1 MCAMDCH
8 QHTPSYLALSIFVE
22 KDLSMKTPASS
33 EQKATRMHIV
43 LPLCA
48 LLLLAM
54 LGLQPSGHATAASS
68 STAEQAFTQASQES
82 GVPVEVLKA
91 LCQMEGHMSM
101 HAGQPSVSEG
111 YGCMN
116 LVHTATTDGC
126 KALAENRGDVCTH
139 HFTRKQIDTLGH
151 AAQLLGVSSD
161 QIKSD
166 FATNIRAGAAILHE
180 QAIAHS
186 STHTL
191 PTQLPD
197 WYDAVAA
204 YSNATVPSTA
214 TMYADAAFKLIQ
226 SGFTATTDSGETIT
240 LAPQSVAPK
249 HTNLSVSASATS
261 SSSLPAGCTTAKA
274 EYAPAIN
281 CILDQKTHDCNT
293 TADNQPCNY
302 ESANRPQDLD
312 ISRIVIHDI
321 EGSAQAALAT
331 FQDATSAVSTHY
343 IVDTD
348 GTVYQVLR
356 NEDIGYQAGNYWY
369 NQHSIGIEH
378 TGFDATGYQWYN
390 ATQYLASAKLVAYLI
405 NQYHIPFNHDYI
417 VSHGTI
423 PSPTLGTSPNH
434 VDPGPYWLWEYYGKL
449 IAQQHVPLPPVSRH
463 AGLVTLLPPTGRK
476 PFGPNGTETQDNFN
490 FFSLYTGPSTTSGLI
505 PHTGNTSDI
514 TDETT
519 NVETAISY
527 YYSDRKLDEAGT
539 GKIMYKIW
547 YGELDQPDATPPN
560 NQYAHAKQAW
570 LAVPAGSAI
579 EGIGSGNVV
588 SLNQQGA
595 SVAPIYGR
603 PLTQAA
609 GYQKDQIGEAPTG
622 ALFVSAATAT
632 ITEDDGTHTEWSEIN
647 FNHRQAWVPTSEV
660 TKA

>member
-1 MCAMDCH
+1 
-8 QHTPSYLALSIFVE
+8 
-22 KDLSMKTPASS
+22 MKTPASS
-33 EQKATRMHIV
+33 EQKATRLHIV

-82 GVPVEVLKA
+82 GVPVELLKA
-91 LCQMEGHMSM
+91 LCQMEGHLSM
-101 HAGQPSVSEG
+101 HGGIPSVGEG

-116 LVHTATTDGC
+116 LVHTETTDGC
-126 KALAENRGDVCTH
+126 KVMIENRGDACTH
-139 HFTRKQIDTLGH
+139 HFTRRQIDTLGH
-151 AAQLLGVSSD
+151 SAQLLGVSSD

-191 PTQLPD
+191 PTQLSD

-204 YSNATVPSTA
+204 YSNATVPATA
-214 TMYADAAFKLIQ
+214 TMYADAVFKLIQ

-240 LAPQSVAPK
+240 LAPQSVTPK
-249 HTNLSVSASATS
+249 HTTNLSVNASATS
-261 SSSLPAGCTTAKA
+261 SSTLPAGCTTAKA

-281 CILDQKTHDCNT
+281 CIIDQATHDCNT
-293 TADNQPCNY
+293 VASDQPCNY

-321 EGSAQAALAT
+321 EGSALAALAT
-331 FQDATSAVSTHY
+331 FQDASSAVSTHY

-390 ATQYLASAKLVAYLI
+390 ATEYLASAKLVAYLI

-609 GYQKDQIGEAPTG
+609 GYQKDQIGEAPIG
-622 ALFVSAATAT
+622 ALFVSAASAT
-632 ITEDDGTHTEWSEIN
+632 ITEDDGTHTQWSEIN

>member
-1 MCAMDCH
+1 
-8 QHTPSYLALSIFVE
+8 
-22 KDLSMKTPASS
+22 MKTPASS
-33 EQKATRMHIV
+33 EQKATRLHIV

-82 GVPVEVLKA
+82 GVPVELLKA
-91 LCQMEGHMSM
+91 LCQMEGHLSM
-101 HAGQPSVSEG
+101 HGGIPSVGEG

-116 LVHTATTDGC
+116 LVHTETTDGC
-126 KALAENRGDVCTH
+126 KVMIENRGDACTH
-139 HFTRKQIDTLGH
+139 HFTRRQIDTLGH
-151 AAQLLGVSSD
+151 SAQLLGVSSD

-191 PTQLPD
+191 PTQLSD

-204 YSNATVPSTA
+204 YSNATVPATA
-214 TMYADAAFKLIQ
+214 TMYADAVFKLLQ

-240 LAPQSVAPK
+240 LAPQSVTPK
-249 HTNLSVSASATS
+249 HTTNLSVNASATS
-261 SSSLPAGCTTAKA
+261 SSTLPAGCTTAKA

-281 CILDQKTHDCNT
+281 CIIDQATHDCNT
-293 TADNQPCNY
+293 VASDQPCNY

-321 EGSAQAALAT
+321 EGSALAALAT
-331 FQDATSAVSTHY
+331 FQDASSAVSTHY

-390 ATQYLASAKLVAYLI
+390 ATEYLASAKLVAYLI

-609 GYQKDQIGEAPTG
+609 GYQKDQIGEAPIG
-622 ALFVSAATAT
+622 ALFVSAASAT
-632 ITEDDGTHTEWSEIN
+632 ITEDDGTHTQWSEIN